1 MGRKEEELEDEGDGI
16 VVQSEK
22 KSEDED
28 GLEWIVKFMYIC
40 EVTLNE
46 HIRLVWYIHT
56 PRIQT

>member
-46 HIRLVWYIHT
+46 HIRLV
-56 PRIQT
+56 